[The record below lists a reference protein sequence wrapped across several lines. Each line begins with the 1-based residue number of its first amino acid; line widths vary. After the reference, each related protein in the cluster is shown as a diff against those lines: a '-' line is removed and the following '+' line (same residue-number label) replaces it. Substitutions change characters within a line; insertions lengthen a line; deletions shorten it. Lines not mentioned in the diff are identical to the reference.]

1 MKGRANPKNIKTS
14 SKKVTKK
21 LDKGGKGNNKLK
33 QKQKQPQK
41 QQQQQQQ
48 HKTNNPILHAQ
59 QQQIKKDFEHRP
71 INIKKK
77 NANDY
82 SRINADERLE
92 DVDDISYEEYK
103 KSEIN
108 TKLRVKDHV
117 FEGGDEYDNFDIL
130 GSDDDCFADNIFEF
144 DTTDY
149 GSTDFLSDDQIS
161 QFKRQLK
168 KDNVSKEYHLKGGQD
183 NDNNKKKNKKN
194 NDDDDEDDDDENN
207 NKNQTKLSKKEK
219 ERIKQEKRLQEAKK
233 IQFKELPAIKK
244 RYWKDT
250 MKQLN
255 SEDHREMRIKI
266 KANVS
271 TSFEGQ
277 EIPRPI
283 LKFDDQDL
291 PLSMKKFIQ
300 FLTTKYPSIT
310 APTPVQSQC
319 WPGILSGQDIL
330 SIAQTGSGKTLGY
343 LLPAIPNIL
352 EHLRQR
358 KIRRQQMTMQEKLEN
373 KKKSNILKNTN
384 MGPMVLIIVPTREL
398 AKQVESSCK
407 PLRSK
412 FNIHSIAIY
421 GGVDA
426 NEQKDILG
434 QEHNEIIIATPGRLV
449 DLIQRSKEVVGLLGG
464 VGMLI
469 LDEADR
475 MLQLGFGDQLQ
486 KISEQIRPDRQTLMF
501 SATFPQTMQDAA
513 KKWLTNPLK
522 IRVKSSSTNQGST
535 SIISKNVKQVVKPI
549 LEKEKSKYLTTFIT
563 SIMKKELLL
572 RNRSLILIFV
582 NTIKSVKPILTVI
595 EKMCEQFR
603 ERKYK
608 CGAIHGD
615 MKQFERDSV
624 IDNFKSGKIS
634 ILVATDI
641 LGRGIHIGGALRFVI
656 NYDFPSSLEQYV
668 HRVGRT
674 GRQGNKG
681 HALTLFTDTPQNT
694 PMARG
699 LIKILEECK
708 QQTSPDL
715 IKLADNFNGI
725 VSNEF
730 DSIKKLLVN
739 QEDEEEEEEA
749 EQSNNYNNNNDDQ
762 EMNEEDD
769 DDDDNQYN
777 SDDSDK
783 DDDFNQYNSDDSDQ
797 E

>member
-1 MKGRANPKNIKTS
+1 MKGRANPKNVKPTS
-14 SKKVTKK
+14 GKKVTKK
-21 LDKGGKGNNKLK
+21 LDKGGKGNNKQKLK
-33 QKQKQPQK
+33 QQQQQKQK
-41 QQQQQQQ
+41 QQQQLP
-48 HKTNNPILHAQ
+48 KTNDPILHAQ
-59 QQQIKKDFEHRP
+59 QQQIKKDYQHRP

-77 NANDY
+77 HANDY
-82 SRINADERLE
+82 SRVNSDERLE
-92 DVDDISYEEYK
+92 DVDDISYEEYRQ
-103 KSEIN
+103 SEIN

-117 FEGGDEYDNFDIL
+117 FEGGDEFDNFDIL
-130 GSDDDCFADNIFEF
+130 NSDDDCFGDNIFEF
-144 DTTDY
+144 DTADY

-168 KDNVSKEYHLKGGQD
+168 KDNISKEYHLKDQ
-183 NDNNKKKNKKN
+183 NDNNNNNNKNKKKNKNN
-194 NDDDDEDDDDENN
+194 NDDDDEDDEDDENN

-219 ERIKQEKRLQEAKK
+219 ERIKQEKRLQEAKE
-233 IQFKELPAIKK
+233 IQFKELPPIKK

-250 MKQLN
+250 MKQLT

-271 TSFEGQ
+271 TSFDGQ

-283 LKFDDQDL
+283 ITFEDQDL
-291 PLSMKKFIQ
+291 PLSMKKFIG

-373 KKKSNILKNTN
+373 KKKSKLLKNTN

-549 LEKEKSKYLTTFIT
+549 AEKEKSKYLTTFIN

-595 EKMCEQFR
+595 EKMCDQFR

-641 LGRGIHIGGALRFVI
+641 LGRGIHIGGNLRFVI

-708 QQTSPDL
+708 QQVSPDL

-739 QEDEEEEEEA
+739 QEDEEDNEEE
-749 EQSNNYNNNNDDQ
+749 NVDQ
-762 EMNEEDD
+762 EMNDINQNDDEDD
-769 DDDDNQYN
+769 ENNNFN
-777 SDDSDK
+777 SDDSDR
-783 DDDFNQYNSDDSDQ
+783 D
-797 E
+797 